1 MDGQAHGVTFQGLS
15 DEERRAGQSFV
26 TSLPSMYV
34 VAHVDYV
41 RVVRLRPLGPEQT
54 ELVAEWLFPP
64 ETLADAAFDPANIVE
79 FATLVMEQDAEACAL
94 NQRGLRSLRHDKGV
108 LMPEEYIVK
117 SFHDWVRA
125 ELQKG

>member
-1 MDGQAHGVTFQGLS
+1 VTFQGLS
-15 DEERRAGQSFV
+15 DEERRAGRTYA
-26 TSLPSMYV
+26 TSLPSV
-34 VAHVDYV
+34 FVAAHVDYV
-41 RVVRLRPLGPEQT
+41 RVVRLHPLGPEQT

-79 FATLVMEQDAEACAL
+79 FATLVMEQDAEVCAL
-94 NQRGLRSLRHDKGV
+94 NQCGLRSLRHDKGV

-117 SFHDWVRA
+117 RFHDWVRT